1 MKVEF
6 KQSVGKAPIG
16 IEDGEHIYLDCS
28 ACRAILVDVH
38 FTQPNAIDPA
48 TNKPFEWTFKA
59 NCPFCGDKAYPK
71 KGYGVFH
78 IGGYGLQK
86 PDDESEDIPSTSIE
100 LDADSENNGVI
111 TVKVLKAKPD
121 AKPIKRT

>member
-6 KQSVGKAPIG
+6 KQGGYRDPIG
-16 IEDGEHIYLDCS
+16 IEDGGHVYLDCS

-38 FTQPNAIDPA
+38 VTQPNAIDPS
-48 TNKPFEWTFKA
+48 TNKPFEWCIKA

-71 KGYGVFH
+71 RVQGAFH

-100 LDADSENNGVI
+100 LDADSEDNGTV